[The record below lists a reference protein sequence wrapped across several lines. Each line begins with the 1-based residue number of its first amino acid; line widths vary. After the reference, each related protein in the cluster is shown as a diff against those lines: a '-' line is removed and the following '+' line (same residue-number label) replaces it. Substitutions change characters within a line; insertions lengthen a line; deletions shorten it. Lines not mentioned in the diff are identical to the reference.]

1 MVQPAAGR
9 LIPAE
14 FLTTN
19 YYILGQLRVLQSGL
33 MGLMSDPNSSY
44 LEVNEANIAHV
55 YKPDKVIN
63 YAPILWL
70 VKAQVVAVCLNKRE
84 YIGVHAVG
92 RGGYTRLFPYP
103 VQISTPTYEFQG
115 TLEWAGRFEFSALMS
130 EGTNAFFMLYDAT
143 VRAPLFPAFH
153 IESPAI
159 LMNRLFLDT
168 LVVVRKSVHE

>member
-1 MVQPAAGR
+1 MVQSAQGR

-19 YYILGQLRVLQSGL
+19 HYILGQLRVLQSGL

-44 LEVNEANIAHV
+44 LEVNEANIAHI

-70 VKAQVVAVCLNKRE
+70 VKAQTVAVCLNKRE
-84 YIGVHAVG
+84 YIGLHAIS

-103 VQISTPTYEFQG
+103 VQIYTPTFEFQG
-115 TLEWAGRFEFSALMS
+115 VLEWAGRFEFSALMS

-143 VRAPLFPAFH
+143 VRAPLFPSLH
-153 IESPAI
+153 LESPAI
-159 LMNRLFLDT
+159 LMNRLFLDS
-168 LVVVRKSVHE
+168 LVVVKKTSQE